1 MDDYFEHDENNGGDE
16 GDEQVFDEYEFDQ
29 DYYVDDYAGQD
40 AEINDIEGKQGDKEE
55 EDENDIL
62 EETPEI
68 EFEQTMQSVFNPKIK
83 RTSRI
88 ARMSKY
94 EYSAI
99 YGKLSEYISTSKLS
113 IPDGLLEHPEVL
125 SGDAFR
131 IARCWIENRK
141 QFPIPLE
148 VDRKLFG
155 NVNEKISINDL
166 RTDEY
171 YEFDDDNTDKHRFH
185 YNFRAEPYNNC
196 A

>member
-1 MDDYFEHDENNGGDE
+1 MDDYFESGNINGYEE

-29 DYYVDDYAGQD
+29 DFNVDDYAAQD
-40 AEINDIEGKQGDKEE
+40 EEINAIEGKQADNEE

-62 EETPEI
+62 DDTPEI
-68 EFEQTMQSVFNPKIK
+68 EFEQSMQVVFNPKLK
-83 RTSRI
+83 RNTRI

-99 YGKLSEYISTSKLS
+99 YGKLAEYIATSKLS
-113 IPDGLLEHPEVL
+113 VPDGLLENPEVL
-125 SGDAFR
+125 SGDTFR

-148 VDRKLFG
+148 VDRKLFA
-155 NVNEKISINDL
+155 NISEKISINNL
-166 RTDEY
+166 RTDDY
-171 YEFDDDNTDKHRFH
+171 YEFDDDNTDKHRFY
-185 YNFRAEPYNNC
+185 YNFRNEPYDNS